1 MEIIICYNVIDNG
14 NANGND
20 NEQVDFMPR
29 NQKITIKDVAEAAGV
44 STQTVSRVINFRP
57 DVSPETKE
65 RVQKVIE
72 ELGYS
77 PNVIARSLV
86 RGRSNTLGVVGWGL
100 GYYGPTN
107 ILKGI
112 EQKTNELGFSLLL
125 SLIDDFEP
133 SLINDITNNLL
144 SRQVDGI
151 IWAVP
156 GNDRMV
162 GQLSSRF
169 KHVSVPIVYINKSK
183 RADDVVVALDNHL
196 GARLATEHLL
206 QQGYSCV
213 GIITGPSDWWEA
225 QRREEGWR
233 AVMGESGMCDLE
245 RLKVIGDWSAASG
258 AVGLHDLLTTSR
270 EIDAIF
276 ASNDQ
281 MALGALQA
289 ARDLG
294 INVPKELGIVGF
306 DDVPESAYFFPPLT
320 TIRQNAETIGAMA
333 VEQMCN
339 IISAQQEDET
349 YKPDVI
355 WAKPRLIVRNSSIRI

>member
-1 MEIIICYNVIDNG
+1 
-14 NANGND
+14 
-20 NEQVDFMPR
+20 MPR
-29 NQKITIKDVAEAAGV
+29 TQKITIKDVAKAARV

-65 RVQKVIE
+65 RVQRVIK

-86 RGRSNTLGVVGWGL
+86 RGRSNTFGVVGWGL
-100 GYYGPTN
+100 GYFGPTS

-125 SLIDDFEP
+125 SLIEDFEP
-133 SLINDITNNLL
+133 SRINDITNNLL

-169 KHVSVPIVYINKSK
+169 KRISVPIVYINKSM
-183 RADDVVVALDNHL
+183 RAGDVIVDLDNHL

-206 QQGYSCV
+206 EQGYTCV

-233 AVMGESGMCDLE
+233 AVMGESGVSDLE
-245 RLKVIGDWSAASG
+245 MLKVVGDWSASSG
-258 AVGLHDLLTTSR
+258 YVALRDLLTKSPQV
-270 EIDAIF
+270 DAVF
-276 ASNDQ
+276 ACNDQ

-294 INVPKELGIVGF
+294 IHVPQDLGIVGF
-306 DDVPESAYFFPPLT
+306 DDIPESAYFYPSLT
-320 TIRQNAETIGAMA
+320 TVRQDAEKLGAMA
-333 VEQMCN
+333 VERMCD
-339 IISAQQEDET
+339 IIRAREEGEM
-349 YKPDVI
+349 YAPDIFWV
-355 WAKPRLIVRNSSIRI
+355 KPRLIIRKSSVRE

>member
-1 MEIIICYNVIDNG
+1 MT
-14 NANGND
+14 
-20 NEQVDFMPR
+20 R
-29 NQKITIKDVAEAAGV
+29 KQKVTIKDVAEAAGV

-57 DVSPETKE
+57 DVSPKTKE
-65 RVQKVIE
+65 RVQEVIE

-86 RGRSNTLGVVGWGL
+86 RGQSNTIGVVGWGL

-125 SLIDDFEP
+125 CLIDDFDP
-133 SLINDITNNLL
+133 LRINDIANNLL

-169 KHVSVPIVYINKSK
+169 IHFPVPIVYINKSK
-183 RADDVVVALDNHL
+183 RAGDVVVALENYY

-206 QQGYSCV
+206 SQGYARI

-225 QRREEGWR
+225 QRREKGWR
-233 AVMGESGMCDLE
+233 EVMQENGVNDLE
-245 RLKVIGDWSAASG
+245 QLKVVGDWSASSGEAGLRNLLASSPE
-258 AVGLHDLLTTSR
+258 A
-270 EIDAIF
+270 DAIF

-281 MALGALQA
+281 MALGALRA
-289 ARDLG
+289 ARDMG
-294 INVPKELGIVGF
+294 IRVPQDLGIVGF
-306 DDVPESAYFFPPLT
+306 DDIPEASYFYPSLT
-320 TIRQNAETIGAMA
+320 TIRQNAEKLGAIA
-333 VEQMCN
+333 VDQMCN
-339 IISAQQEDET
+339 TIRARQQSEEYTSDI
-349 YKPDVI
+349 V
-355 WAKPRLIVRNSSIRI
+355 WVKPRLIVRNSSNR

>member
-1 MEIIICYNVIDNG
+1 
-14 NANGND
+14 
-20 NEQVDFMPR
+20 MPR
-29 NQKITIKDVAEAAGV
+29 NQKVTIKDVAEAAGV
-44 STQTVSRVINFRP
+44 STQTVSRVINVRP

-86 RGRSNTLGVVGWGL
+86 RGHSNTLGVVGWGL
-100 GYYGPTN
+100 GYYGPTS

-125 SLIDDFEP
+125 SLIDEFDP
-133 SLINDITNNLL
+133 SRINDITNNLL

-183 RADDVVVALDNHL
+183 RDDDIVVALDNHY

-206 QQGYSCV
+206 NQGYSCV

-233 AVMGESGMCDLE
+233 EIIEARVTNSPDMP
-245 RLKVIGDWSAASG
+245 KVIGDWSAASG
-258 AVGLHDLLTTSR
+258 ATGLRELLAKYH

-306 DDVPESAYFFPPLT
+306 DDVPEAAYFYPSLT
-320 TIRQNAETIGAMA
+320 TIHQNAETIGAMA
-333 VEQMCN
+333 VEQICN
-339 IISAQQEDET
+339 SISTRQEDKS
-349 YKPDVI
+349 YKPDVT
-355 WAKPRLIVRNSSIRI
+355 WVKPRLIVRNSSIRI

>member
-1 MEIIICYNVIDNG
+1 MS
-14 NANGND
+14 
-20 NEQVDFMPR
+20 R
-29 NQKITIKDVAEAAGV
+29 NQKVTIKDVAEAAGV

-100 GYYGPTN
+100 GYYGPTS

-125 SLIDDFEP
+125 SLIDDFNP
-133 SLINDITNNLL
+133 SRINDITNNLL

-162 GQLSSRF
+162 DQLSFKF
-169 KHVSVPIVYINKSK
+169 KHISVPIVYINKSK
-183 RADDVVVALDNHL
+183 HADDVIIALDNHY
-196 GARLATEHLL
+196 GAKLATEHLL
-206 QQGYSCV
+206 QQGYTRV
-213 GIITGPSDWWEA
+213 GIITGPSAWWEA

-233 AVMGESGMCDLE
+233 EVMGKSDVSGLE
-245 RLKVIGDWSAASG
+245 KVKVIGDWSAASG
-258 AVGLHDLLTTSR
+258 ALGLRELLTKSP
-270 EIDAIF
+270 EVDAIF
-276 ASNDQ
+276 ACNDQ

-289 ARDLG
+289 AREMG
-294 INVPKELGIVGF
+294 INIPQELGLIGF
-306 DDVPESAYFFPPLT
+306 DDIPEAAYFYPPLT
-320 TIRQNAETIGAMA
+320 TIHQDAEALGAAA
-333 VEQMCN
+333 VDQMCN
-339 IISAQQEDET
+339 TISAQQEGEVYT
-349 YKPDVI
+349 PDI
-355 WAKPRLIVRNSSIRI
+355 MWSKPRLIVRNSSSRE